1 MTNALAPTAAE
12 DAVVQIGTRSEQD
25 PLAIESMTIKK
36 IDESEK

>member
-12 DAVVQIGTRSEQD
+12 DALVQIEARSGQD